1 MALGQCNLYK
11 SVPPKSCHSWVLL
24 KSSSDQ
30 VQRHNSKDRVPPD
43 LAPLSPCAS
52 LPNSF
57 SMFSLLQVS
66 LPKNIC
72 NTTSFPMSYNLDIIF
87 SVKTACLIAEVT
99 ETPLVSA
106 FQSSAGQYV
115 GTTLSQDRVVHS
127 QRSRHRLTVPCSS
140 QGPEQDLTSGSLDS

>member
-1 MALGQCNLYK
+1 MAPGQCNTHK

-30 VQRHNSKDRVPPD
+30 LQRHNSQDRVPPD
-43 LAPLSPCAS
+43 LAPLSPCAA

-57 SMFSLLQVS
+57 GMFSLLQVS

-72 NTTSFPMSYNLDIIF
+72 NTTSFPMSYNLDRIF
-87 SVKTACLIAEVT
+87 SVKTACLITEVI

-106 FQSSAGQYV
+106 FQSSTGQCA
-115 GTTLSQDRVVHS
+115 GTTLSQDRLVHS
-127 QRSRHRLTVPCSS
+127 QRSRHRLTVTIPCSS
-140 QGPEQDLTSGSLDS
+140 QDPEQI

>member
-1 MALGQCNLYK
+1 MALGQCNLHK

-30 VQRHNSKDRVPPD
+30 PQRHNSKDRVLPD

-57 SMFSLLQVS
+57 GMFSLLQVS

-87 SVKTACLIAEVT
+87 SEKTACLITEVI
-99 ETPLVSA
+99 ETPLGSA
-106 FQSSAGQYV
+106 FQLSAGQCAC
-115 GTTLSQDRVVHS
+115 TTLNQNRLVHS
-127 QRSRHRLTVPCSS
+127 QRFRHRLTVTVPCSS
-140 QGPEQDLTSGSLDS
+140 QGPEQI